1 MYISQGSTRI
11 YRNEAKYTSQES
23 LFSKEGGVTKRT
35 DVSPKE
41 ARIVYARSGGV
52 CAFPD
57 CGKDLVEPGTET
69 DDPSFIGEIAHIVAD
84 SRQGPRGTSSM
95 SDEDRDK
102 HPNLMLLCRNCHKKV
117 DDQPTVYSVSV
128 LRQIKLDHEER
139 IRSATKPDAPAPTV
153 TLMQETILSS
163 LLPVTHLPD
172 AVFEAKCD
180 YSDTQE
186 GLVKQRLVYPDDETE
201 LVRFLIREKKI
212 FTFHDLRHTDGPFQS
227 VIDPTSVA
235 KLQSKKFWSTGE
247 GHRRFLILL
256 NRAMYKHTSMRGIRF
271 DPSHYRY
278 YFPVLE
284 QGKEREVSYRPLNRS
299 TDTRKVAWEPRNKAT
314 GQPKGFWCH
323 LAVALRFHRMADN
336 QWCLSIR
343 PERHLTVDGEIP
355 LSPKRSGVSHA
366 HEGKNVQRHIPQ

>member
-1 MYISQGSTRI
+1 MKPNTQVKKASSQR
-11 YRNEAKYTSQES
+11 KV
-23 LFSKEGGVTKRT
+23 GVTKRT

-69 DDPSFIGEIAHIVAD
+69 DDPSFIGEIGHIIAD

-102 HPNLMLLCRNCHKKV
+102 HPNLILLCRNCHKKV

-128 LRQIKLDHEER
+128 LRQIKLDHEAR

-180 YSDTQE
+180 YSDKQE

-212 FTFHDLRHTDGPFQS
+212 FTFHDLRSRPGSSGPPEKDTADFSHCSIEQCTS
-227 VIDPTSVA
+227 TRRCGASDLTLPTPAITS
-235 KLQSKKFWSTGE
+235 
-247 GHRRFLILL
+247 R
-256 NRAMYKHTSMRGIRF
+256 SMRKAK
-271 DPSHYRY
+271 S
-278 YFPVLE
+278 
-284 QGKEREVSYRPLNRS
+284 
-299 TDTRKVAWEPRNKAT
+299 RKSPI
-314 GQPKGFWCH
+314 
-323 LAVALRFHRMADN
+323 AL
-336 QWCLSIR
+336 
-343 PERHLTVDGEIP
+343 
-355 LSPKRSGVSHA
+355 
-366 HEGKNVQRHIPQ
+366 